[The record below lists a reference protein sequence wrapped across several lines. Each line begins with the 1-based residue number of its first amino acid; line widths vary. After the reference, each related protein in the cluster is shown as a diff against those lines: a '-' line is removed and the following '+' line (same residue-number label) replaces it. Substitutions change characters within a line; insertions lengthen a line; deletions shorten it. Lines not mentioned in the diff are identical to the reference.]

1 MSAMSVKE
9 LAKYLGIG
17 LNLAYQLVHQEDFP
31 AFKIGKRLIIP
42 EEQLNDW
49 LKLNSKTK
57 KEGNN
62 IENKF

>member
-1 MSAMSVKE
+1 MSVKE

-62 IENKF
+62 NENKF